1 MRNQITSLTLLA
13 FLTLL
18 HVPASSLACERPLTL
33 KGKGG
38 LELPGMLSIPCGVE
52 NEDIDKVV
60 ILIHG
65 SGPVDMNA
73 DLTASTRDKKE
84 NLLFKNVSSALMK
97 EGFAVIR
104 YDKRSHVWL
113 TKIQKDPKVAQDPAL
128 ADLPKKLYAYLIS
141 DVKQAIGWSKKN
153 LPNAKIAL
161 LGHSQGSYIALQVA
175 HNHPDVE
182 GVALW
187 GFYATSMGTLAYTQ
201 IIHRTLQRLK
211 VLDTNLDEAWTAKEL
226 SRKHPNFDGIESVFG
241 RAGITKA
248 FPTIDRNGDK
258 KLSVPEIKG
267 FLLSSAIPLG
277 LVGSLEKQEAPY
289 PTAMDILRTATFK
302 TAFFHGT
309 WDNQTPIFHT
319 WAAESILT
327 EAVPKERL
335 HFRYF
340 PRLGHGL
347 MALSADCPKSC
358 EVRTLAP
365 LFCSPLW
372 TWSARH

>member
-1 MRNQITSLTLLA
+1 MRTHIIFLTLLTLLA
-13 FLTLL
+13 LLTLST
-18 HVPASSLACERPLTL
+18 SSLACERPLTL
-33 KGKGG
+33 KGQGG
-38 LELPGMLSIPCGVE
+38 LDLPGMLSIPCGLA
-52 NEDIDKVV
+52 NEDVEKAV

-73 DLTASTRDKKE
+73 DLTASTRDNKE
-84 NLLFKNVSSALMK
+84 NLLFKNVSGALMK

-104 YDKRSHVWL
+104 YDKRLHVWR

-128 ADLPKKLYAYLIS
+128 ADLPKKLYSYLIS
-141 DVKQAIGWSKKN
+141 DVKQAIAWSKKY
-153 LPNAKIAL
+153 LPNAQIAL
-161 LGHSQGSYIALQVA
+161 LGHSEGTYIALQAA

-211 VLDTNLDEAWTAKEL
+211 VLDRNSDGAWTVREL
-226 SRKHPNFDGIESVFG
+226 SKKHPSFDGIESVFN
-241 RAGITKA
+241 RAGIAKA

-258 KLSVPEIKG
+258 KVSVPEIKG
-267 FLLSSAIPLG
+267 FLLSTALPLG
-277 LVGSLEKQEAPY
+277 LVGSLQKQEAPY
-289 PTAMDILRTATFK
+289 PTAMEILRKATFK

-309 WDNQTPIFHT
+309 WDNETPVFHT

-327 EAVPKERL
+327 EALPKEHL

-347 MALSADCPKSC
+347 DPRKDPLDFLFQPSDPAALQTMAKDLM
-358 EVRTLAP
+358 TFL
-365 LFCSPLW
+365 
-372 TWSARH
+372 